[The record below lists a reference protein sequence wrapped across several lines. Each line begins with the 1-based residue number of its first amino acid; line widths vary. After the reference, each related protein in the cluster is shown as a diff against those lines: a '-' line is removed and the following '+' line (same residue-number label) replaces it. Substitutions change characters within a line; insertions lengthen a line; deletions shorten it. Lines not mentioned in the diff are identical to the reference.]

1 MFIGR
6 QAVDDGLLTPR
17 QLRGRWT
24 ARVLQGVYRPAWVPP
39 SHGLRCQA
47 AALVLPATAQ
57 ITGSSMATLLGVP
70 LRGPQDDVTVVIPED
85 EVLDRRAGVWVRR
98 ATHLTPSVETVDG
111 VPLASRFRMGFDL
124 AAREP
129 FVTGVTHLDAV
140 SAAGLL
146 DLPAFREWLA
156 GRREADVRAVRRAS
170 EAADGSAA
178 SPPETLVRIT
188 LLDAGIEVV
197 PQYSVQL
204 RGRVVARVDFAIPDL
219 KIAIEY
225 DGAWHVLREQLETD
239 RRRLNALT
247 QAGWLVVHV
256 TAAMLRSP
264 DDIVVAVR
272 QAVRRQVDAGLLES
286 GSSGNGRLTAPARA

>member
-1 MFIGR
+1 MDGESPAGR
-6 QAVDDGLLTPR
+6 LPPG
-17 QLRGRWT
+17 
-24 ARVLQGVYRPAWVPP
+24 WVPP
-39 SHGLRCQA
+39 SHGLRCRA
-47 AALVLPATAQ
+47 AALVLPETAQ

-156 GRREADVRAVRRAS
+156 GRREADVRAVLRAS